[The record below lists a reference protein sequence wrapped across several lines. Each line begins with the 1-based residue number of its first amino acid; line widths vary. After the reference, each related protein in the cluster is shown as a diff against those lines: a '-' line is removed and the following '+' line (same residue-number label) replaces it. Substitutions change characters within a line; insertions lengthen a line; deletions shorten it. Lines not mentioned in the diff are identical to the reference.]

1 MTQKEFM
8 ASTVIAFFHNL
19 FHSELLM
26 RFWVKRNSNDP
37 HLFLQSTFTSSIQLL
52 DVICVK
58 ITFLRE
64 TAQTQLSMAGYG
76 IDDLGSIPGRGN
88 DLSSPSSRDWL
99 WGYTKSRTQHCFW
112 SLRRDMQQWLHLITR
127 LIPWW
132 QIYSAKAILF
142 TSYLVLLRFS

>member
-19 FHSELLM
+19 FHCELLM
-26 RFWVKRNSNDP
+26 RFWEKTNSNDP

-64 TAQTQLSMAGYG
+64 RAQTQLSKYG
-76 IDDLGSIPGRGN
+76 
-88 DLSSPSSRDWL
+88 WL
-99 WGYTKSRTQHCFW
+99 WDRRYGFDSRQP
-112 SLRRDMQQWLHLITR
+112 R
-127 LIPWW
+127 P
-132 QIYSAKAILF
+132 AKGVHQV
-142 TSYLVLLRFS
+142 SYPAVAEALC